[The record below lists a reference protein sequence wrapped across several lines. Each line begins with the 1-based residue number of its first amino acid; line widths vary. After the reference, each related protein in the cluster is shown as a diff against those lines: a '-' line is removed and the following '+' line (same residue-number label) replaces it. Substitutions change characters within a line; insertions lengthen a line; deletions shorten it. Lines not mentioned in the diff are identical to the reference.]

1 MITQLCPPIYTY
13 PSIHYKKIDMP
24 KKNYVGL
31 IRFPPPRPPPSSPFF
46 MSKGKTDAMESEL
59 MKLLLLETII
69 EKLQFEVNNSVITLH
84 FQKIKDKLESI

>member
-24 KKNYVGL
+24 KKNSVGL
-31 IRFPPPRPPPSSPFF
+31 IRFPPPSSPFF